1 MSTDMKLSK
10 AQISKIIQSVWF
22 LCNILGN
29 LDKKTN
35 LAIRL
40 ALLFLPRLVSNL
52 DSNAINK
59 FERKTSRKGTAREK
73 NDLLYLFWMKICMIL
88 SKS

>member
-1 MSTDMKLSK
+1 MSTDIKLSK

-52 DSNAINK
+52 D
-59 FERKTSRKGTAREK
+59 
-73 NDLLYLFWMKICMIL
+73 
-88 SKS
+88 